1 MVNAIIFDFGDVF
14 INKNKEAK
22 DKALAALGL
31 KEWTEELENLEARQL
46 VAIRNEDRRHF
57 SVDPLC
63 EHALHAV
70 NHLAGE

>member
-31 KEWTEELENLEARQL
+31 KEWTKELENLEARL
-46 VAIRNEDRRHF
+46 ETGKIDDEGLF
-57 SVDPLC
+57 F
-63 EHALHAV
+63 
-70 NHLAGE
+70 